1 MQSRLSTALEI
12 ITATA
17 VVVSLVFVGMEI
29 RNSTQQMEQNTR
41 SLQVSAYQDLIS
53 RIVEMNAIDI
63 DKATSIDIL
72 ASKEFLDAT
81 QTQKLNSLLW
91 ILFRHGDMA
100 YFQYESGSINQ
111 ERMISAMAPLILR
124 LQNPKIVERWK
135 QIRNVFVPSFRA
147 YVDDQISESSST
159 KKGI

>member
-1 MQSRLSTALEI
+1 
-12 ITATA
+12 
-17 VVVSLVFVGMEI
+17 
-29 RNSTQQMEQNTR
+29 
-41 SLQVSAYQDLIS
+41 
-53 RIVEMNAIDI
+53 
-63 DKATSIDIL
+63 
-72 ASKEFLDAT
+72 
-81 QTQKLNSLLW
+81 
-91 ILFRHGDMA
+91 MA

>member
-124 LQNPKIVERWK
+124 LQNPKIERWK

>member
-63 DKATSIDIL
+63 DKATSIDII

>member
-135 QIRNVFVPSFRA
+135 P
-147 YVDDQISESSST
+147 D
-159 KKGI
+159 

>member
-91 ILFRHGDMA
+91 ILFRHGDLA

>member
-29 RNSTQQMEQNTR
+29 RNSTRQMEQNTR